1 LKITILKL
9 KIKIMSQNFQPGDF
23 LIFQIEAAFGLL
35 RLLAI
40 DEKDGEKTWHISAL
54 EDMFLDIDMADM
66 ALQNPSALKI
76 SLPHAALTNRAFEAT
91 QTSRMVNFPL
101 TDEDLAPLN
110 KWRDNPERE
119 ISDRTVRLLLGLR

>member
-1 LKITILKL
+1 
-9 KIKIMSQNFQPGDF
+9 MSQNFKPGDY

-40 DEKDGEKTWHISAL
+40 DQTEDEPVWHLAAY
-54 EDMFLDIDMADM
+54 EDMFLDIDMADSV
-66 ALQNPSALKI
+66 LQQNPEKLKI

-91 QTSRMVNFPL
+91 QTSRMLNEQLRPEELEPL
-101 TDEDLAPLN
+101 E
-110 KWRDNPERE
+110 KWRQDPNRE